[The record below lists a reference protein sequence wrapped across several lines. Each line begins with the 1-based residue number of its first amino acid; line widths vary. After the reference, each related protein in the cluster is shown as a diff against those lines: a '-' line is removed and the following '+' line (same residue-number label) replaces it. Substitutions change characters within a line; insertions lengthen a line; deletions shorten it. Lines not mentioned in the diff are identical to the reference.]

1 MRAVIP
7 AEAGIQEFKAVLDSR
22 LRGSDTGNGVSSA
35 PPCGYLYYESQDH
48 KAQNSRAK
56 RQMMRAVVQRVKSAK
71 VDVAGRTVG
80 EIGTGLLVFLGV
92 GHDDSEKDCEYLAG
106 KIIHLRIFS
115 DEQGLMNRSVLE
127 MGGGILVVS
136 QFTLWGDCL
145 KGRRPSFTRA
155 APPEKARMLYEH
167 FTGLIREK
175 GLKVATGVF
184 QEMMEVHLLNDGP
197 VTMLL
202 DSEKVF

>member
-1 MRAVIP
+1 
-7 AEAGIQEFKAVLDSR
+7 
-22 LRGSDTGNGVSSA
+22 
-35 PPCGYLYYESQDH
+35 
-48 KAQNSRAK
+48 
-56 RQMMRAVVQRVKSAK
+56 MRAVVQRVKSAK
-71 VDVAGRTVG
+71 VNVGSTTVG
-80 EIGTGLLVFLGV
+80 EIGAGLLVFLGV
-92 GHDDSEKDCEYLAG
+92 GPRDSEKDCEVLAG

-127 MGGGILVVS
+127 IGGGILVVS

-155 APPEKARMLYEH
+155 APPEKARRLYEH
-167 FTGLIREK
+167 FTGVIRGK

-184 QEMMEVHLLNDGP
+184 QEMMQVHLVNDGP

-202 DSEKVF
+202 DTEKTF